1 VIVLLVW
8 SYVFP
13 VLIAL
18 VIALNRWTRWP
29 HSWGIGALAQAGQ
42 IAAGLLF
49 KPVQGLWLS
58 VLGLGMFVVAWVTAL
73 RDRRRDRR
81 AQWK

>member
-1 VIVLLVW
+1 MSVVLLVW
-8 SYVFP
+8 SYIFP

-18 VIALNRWTRWP
+18 VIALNRWTKWP

-49 KPVQGLWLS
+49 KQVEGLWLS
-58 VLGLGMFVVAWVTAL
+58 ALPMAMFIAAWVTAV
-73 RDRRRDRR
+73 RKRR
-81 AQWK
+81 AT